1 MTNQP
6 PRRRPPRGHQPARP
20 ASQPRPLP
28 REIYLRRRWAAVG
41 ILIVII
47 ALIWWGISAA
57 LGNGKEPAAT
67 PAATTTSTSAAR
79 VTTSSTASSSSTA
92 ATSAVQVTPIT
103 TVVAGSTV
111 VVTPT
116 VTASSAATVAA
127 ADKTTCE
134 LADLQLTAGTDQANY
149 TGDAQPRFWMTV
161 QNPTKA
167 DCKIDL
173 SANVLRFE
181 VYNMATNQRVW
192 SDVDCNAPEDTDQR
206 VFPAGTSRY
215 YEAVWSRTTS
225 APNQCQVRTPV
236 ATGNYYLHA
245 VIGTN
250 ASAPIPFN
258 IT

>member
-20 ASQPRPLP
+20 AAQPRPLP

-79 VTTSSTASSSSTA
+79 VTTSSTASSSTA
-92 ATSAVQVTPIT
+92 ATSAAQ
-103 TVVAGSTV
+103 
-111 VVTPT
+111 VTPT
-116 VTASSAATVAA
+116 VTASATATVAA

-149 TGDAQPRFWMTV
+149 AGDAQPRFWMTV

>member
-57 LGNGKEPAAT
+57 LGNGEEPAAT

-79 VTTSSTASSSSTA
+79 VTTSSTASSNSTA
-92 ATSAVQVTPIT
+92 ATSAAQVTPT
-103 TVVAGSTV
+103 A
-111 VVTPT
+111 
-116 VTASSAATVAA
+116 TASSAATVAA

-149 TGDAQPRFWMTV
+149 TGDVQPRFWMTV

-236 ATGNYYLHA
+236 PAGNYYLHA
-245 VIGTN
+245 VIGNN